1 MLLPDW
7 MRMHIVERIINMKY
21 TEKGMFYHVLWEGYE
36 KTTWEPEK
44 NFCEE
49 LLKNYKIQLRDERM
63 ENRDRRR
70 EPAPVEVEHARDKNA
85 SLLMLWSFSLSTT
98 DRQ

>member
-44 NFCEE
+44 TFVKNF
-49 LLKNYKIQLRDERM
+49 LKIIRY
-63 ENRDRRR
+63 
-70 EPAPVEVEHARDKNA
+70 
-85 SLLMLWSFSLSTT
+85 S
-98 DRQ
+98 